1 MSGLRWC
8 CAGLE
13 LCRMSGMRCAS
24 LVRNWWT
31 HRFAGDKMATM
42 RRNVLRDRRQAI
54 KAHQLIDGASFGPD
68 TLKALGQAFDEAWQE
83 VVGSFVEDPPDA
95 RLRLANALLSI
106 AAEDCRDVQILKHAA
121 LQRMALDFRRKAV
134 GAR

>member
-1 MSGLRWC
+1 
-8 CAGLE
+8 
-13 LCRMSGMRCAS
+13 
-24 LVRNWWT
+24 
-31 HRFAGDKMATM
+31 MATI
-42 RRNVLRDRRQAI
+42 RQNVLRDRKQAI

-68 TLKALGQAFDEAWQE
+68 TLKALGQAFEEAWQE
-83 VVGSFVEDPPDA
+83 VVGSFGEDLPDAEKA